1 MDFEQHPCSVVVL
14 CGAVQTGDRMNGQK
28 AKCWAVLSGP
38 DSFLRQR
45 AVCIRGPGLG
55 VRETLRS
62 DLYSFS
68 LNTEWEQLMYLY
80 VFFYL
85 KVTAVY

>member
-55 VRETLRS
+55 VREALRS

-68 LNTEWEQLMYLY
+68 LNTEWEQ
-80 VFFYL
+80 
-85 KVTAVY
+85 